1 MKSVLFIHRSVGQ
14 NLLDDGGL
22 NYAVQSESSMA
33 GIKVN
38 FSDINNNN
46 NKKVPGQDTKPKDYL
61 KYFSKIRCEADLV
74 VIKSCYPNS
83 SIKSTTDLAE
93 LKKIYKDLI
102 KKYLENSP
110 GKMLL
115 LTTPP
120 LRPISTNG
128 FEAKRARLLS
138 DWLSSQKFGQR
149 VRVFNFFD
157 LLAEPINSTN
167 PSTLKKEY
175 RRCLPWDNHPNKLA
189 SRTIAPILSKEIVNF
204 IK

>member
-22 NYAVQSESSMA
+22 KYAVQSESIKA
-33 GIKVN
+33 GVEVN
-38 FSDINNNN
+38 FSDINNNK

-61 KYFSKIRCEADLV
+61 KYFSKTRCEADLV
-74 VIKSCYPNS
+74 IIKSCYPNS
-83 SIKSTTDLAE
+83 SIKSDTELAE
-93 LKKIYKDLI
+93 LKKLYKDLI
-102 KKYLENSP
+102 KKYIDNSS
-110 GKMLL
+110 GKLLL

-120 LRPISTNG
+120 LRPTSTNES
-128 FEAKRARLLS
+128 EAKRARLLS

-157 LLAEPINSTN
+157 LLAEPINSN
-167 PSTLKKEY
+167 VPSTLKNRY
-175 RRCLPWDNHPNKLA
+175 RRFLPWDNHPNKLA